1 MSVQEL
7 RLFVVMLGG
16 RHARANI
23 ELHDVV
29 FAIAP
34 SIEQTHEQLRQQWFG
49 ELAGLHIDSWM
60 TVDGVEQWQVR
71 LSAEPQADGL
81 PKLYFVNLGG
91 YVNGEFGEAHHN
103 LLVVADDAA
112 EAKRKALAQA
122 ATQWMKPH
130 RDALLEVDSC
140 LPLGPIGGLHV
151 HLREGAHSGIACD
164 SDYIVIA

>member
-112 EAKRKALAQA
+112 EAKRKALA
-122 ATQWMKPH
+122 
-130 RDALLEVDSC
+130 
-140 LPLGPIGGLHV
+140 
-151 HLREGAHSGIACD
+151 
-164 SDYIVIA
+164 

>member
-1 MSVQEL
+1 
-7 RLFVVMLGG
+7 
-16 RHARANI
+16 
-23 ELHDVV
+23 
-29 FAIAP
+29 
-34 SIEQTHEQLRQQWFG
+34 
-49 ELAGLHIDSWM
+49 M

-151 HLREGAHSGIACD
+151 HLREGAHDGIACD